1 MEAEEALEVETLQF
15 AGRSHCILGDKPLV
29 QWSTTACR
37 RNTSVE
43 LSACS
48 HRLPNVKPSALCP
61 TTCRKIR
68 ICLLVVP
75 SNER

>member
-1 MEAEEALEVETLQF
+1 MEAEEAFEVETLQF

-48 HRLPNVKPSALCP
+48 HRLLNVKPSALRL
-61 TTCRKIR
+61 CRKIR

>member
-1 MEAEEALEVETLQF
+1 MEAEEAFEVETLQF
-15 AGRSHCILGDKPLV
+15 AGRPHCILRDKPLV

-48 HRLPNVKPSALCP
+48 QRLPNVKPSALRL
-61 TTCRKIR
+61 CRKIR